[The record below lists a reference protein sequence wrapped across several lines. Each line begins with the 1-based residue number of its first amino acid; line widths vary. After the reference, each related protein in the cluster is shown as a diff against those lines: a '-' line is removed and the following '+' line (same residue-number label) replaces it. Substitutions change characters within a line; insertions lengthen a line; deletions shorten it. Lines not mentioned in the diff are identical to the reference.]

1 MTCFLYL
8 YIKGQNQ
15 ITDLQIKLPILKKE
29 IDVLIEIN
37 TALNFREAQFKNSS
51 QLLYKLKQAEF
62 SHLFF
67 EEEKNVIHL
76 DECEINHAQ

>member
-37 TALNFREAQFKNSS
+37 TALNFREAQFKN
-51 QLLYKLKQAEF
+51 
-62 SHLFF
+62 
-67 EEEKNVIHL
+67 
-76 DECEINHAQ
+76 